1 MIDLTRSQVGAVIAA
16 VVALGCAD
24 RGPEQGDV
32 VLKLFT
38 GAPAVGAGT
47 LVVGR
52 GTDTIVIRTA
62 DLVLREV
69 QLQLVRVG
77 ECEEEEGER
86 CAMVADGPTRFA
98 LPLGSDTLTLAP
110 VAAAADTYG
119 TLQLEVYRATTER
132 DTAFLASHPDMAGV
146 SVRVSGAYSRAGSLR
161 DFVFTTDLNEVQ
173 ELGLD
178 APFVV
183 AKGTSAGLL
192 IGVDVAKWFL
202 SADSAG
208 LIDPA
213 TAGPDGPNAAQVRD
227 NIRTS
232 FVVRVLSSP

>member
-1 MIDLTRSQVGAVIAA
+1 LTAVAVSAVAALACGEPRPGEVVLRLATGISPGVGDSL
-16 VVALGCAD
+16 VVA
-24 RGPEQGDV
+24 RG
-32 VLKLFT
+32 
-38 GAPAVGAGT
+38 
-47 LVVGR
+47 R
-52 GTDTIVIRTA
+52 DTIVVRGA

-86 CAMVADGPTRFA
+86 CAMVAAGPTRFA
-98 LPLGSDTLTLAP
+98 LPLGADTVTLAP

-132 DTAFLASHPDMAGV
+132 DTAFLASHPEMAGA
-146 SVRVSGAYSRAGSLR
+146 SVRVSGTYSQAGSLR

-183 AKGTSAGLL
+183 ANGTSAGLL
-192 IGVDVAKWFL
+192 IGVDVARWFL
-202 SADSAG
+202 SADSAA

-232 FVVRVLSSP
+232 FAVRVLSSP